1 MTSVIDSLGGIVGA
15 ERVLDDPEA
24 RRMFSEDIS
33 GEADAPVQAIARPA
47 SAEEVGEIIALART
61 RGIAILPR
69 GGGMSYSRGY
79 LHETDSIALD
89 LRDLDSVV
97 EINEAA
103 RCVTVEAG
111 CTWSKLYDAL
121 DERGL
126 RTPFFGPLSGMA
138 ATIGGSLSQNG
149 SFFGSGNYGY
159 AAESV
164 IGLEIADG
172 TGAIHRIG
180 SWGAG
185 RLPALPRFGPD
196 MVGAFLGDC
205 GAFGVKT
212 KAVLRLIRKPPTPAF
227 LSFSFDTSQ
236 QIVAAMLALRDVPH
250 LAEVWAFD
258 RAAHR
263 NLARSGFS
271 VLESVGIASDIAGKS
286 GSVLGA
292 ARNLVNAA
300 GMRSARLDKLTWSLH
315 IVVEPPLKSLQGEI
329 SDAASKVCKAAGGS
343 PIPDT
348 IPRVTRAR
356 PFRRIKALVGQD
368 GERWLPCHGIFPG
381 DAYPEALQ
389 AVEDILKSREV
400 DLTSHSIRAPL
411 LLASVGDEFIIE
423 PQLMWP
429 DSLSGFQRSHGTED
443 QVKTH
448 DGNEARPQT
457 RALALSLRR
466 EFMDLFAKRGGAS
479 MQIGRSYRY
488 REDVLPGM
496 DRMLTALKTALDPNG
511 ILNPGVL
518 GLGRQGG

>member
-1 MTSVIDSLGGIVGA
+1 MIDSLGGIIGA
-15 ERVLDDPEA
+15 ERVLDDPGA

-33 GEADAPVQAIARPA
+33 GEAAAPVQAIVQPA
-47 SAEEVGEIIALART
+47 SAEDVGEIVALARK

-69 GGGMSYSRGY
+69 GGGMSYSCGY
-79 LHETDSIALD
+79 LHDAEALAFD
-89 LRDLDSVV
+89 LRDLSRVI
-97 EINEAA
+97 EINEEA

-111 CTWSKLYDAL
+111 CTWAKLYDAL
-121 DERGL
+121 DERDL

-149 SFFGSGNYGY
+149 SFFGSGSYGY

-172 TGAIHRIG
+172 TGALHRIG
-180 SWGAG
+180 SWGAR

-212 KAVLRLIRKPPTPAF
+212 KALLRLIKKPPTPAF

-236 QIVAAMLALRDVPH
+236 QIVAAMMTLRDIPH

-258 RAAHR
+258 KAAHR

-286 GSVLGA
+286 GSVLSA

-315 IVVEPPLKSLQGEI
+315 IVVEPPLKSLLGEI
-329 SDAASKVCKAAGGS
+329 ADAASKTCAAAGGS

-356 PFRRIKALVGQD
+356 PFRKIKALVGQD
-368 GERWLPCHGIFPG
+368 GERWLPCHGIFSG
-381 DAYPEALQ
+381 DAYPAALQ
-389 AVEDILKSREV
+389 SVEDILKNREA
-400 DLTSHSIRAPL
+400 DLEDHSIRAPI

-429 DSLSGFQRSHGTED
+429 DSLSGFQRSHATDD
-443 QVKTH
+443 QVKAH
-448 DGNEARPQT
+448 DRNEPRPQT
-457 RALALSLRR
+457 RALALEIRR
-466 EFMDLFAKRGGAS
+466 EFMDLFAQRGGAS

-488 REDVLPGM
+488 REDLLPGM
-496 DRMLTALKTALDPNG
+496 DGMLTALKTALDPDG

-518 GLGRQGG
+518 GLAPQSA